1 MRKYKTYLI
10 CVIIIMAIPFVV
22 KIFKKSHE
30 VKYEVDKY
38 SIEEKFLIE
47 KRIHN
52 YNITIKN
59 KDEIYTF
66 NINNKMNK
74 RKKIIKDIKTYT
86 EGNIT
91 CIIPIYKKNI
101 DKEIYCN
108 LNNVQV
114 SKNYIKD
121 NDNFKKILKKIKK
134 YEIDNIE
141 TSTKKTNYENIT
153 YYKQNIENKEAFILW
168 NYKGI
173 YIINNEE
180 VKYQQFL
187 DYDLYDNIM
196 NTITSRYYVLF
207 ENTSVNG
214 IENIHYYDLKKD
226 KYKIFKLEDKIS
238 KDSYI
243 NGVYDDKI
251 YVTDK
256 KKKVQYKIDIKKEK
270 IEEIGNEELGYIK
283 YHNDEK
289 EILNKSDFFMQEV
302 YFNDKYIDE
311 NDENNSEVI
320 EKNNKLY
327 YKTDGI
333 FQEKINNNSVLL
345 FELDNIKEW
354 GVYKEDILL
363 LRDNE
368 VYLYNNKKGLNKI
381 LEYNEL
387 NYNYKNIIKL
397 WK

>member
-1 MRKYKTYLI
+1 MKKYKMYLM
-10 CVIIIMAIPFVV
+10 CAIIVMAIPFIM
-22 KIFKKSHE
+22 KFFKKSHE
-30 VKYEVDKY
+30 VKYEVAKY
-38 SIEEKFLIE
+38 NIEEKFTIE

-59 KDEIYTF
+59 NDEIYTF
-66 NINNKMNK
+66 NLNKNINK
-74 RKKIIKDIKTYT
+74 RKKVIKDIKTYKQ
-86 EGNIT
+86 GNII
-91 CIIPIYKKNI
+91 CIIPIYKRNI
-101 DKEIYCN
+101 EKEIYCN
-108 LNNVQV
+108 QNNVQV
-114 SKNYIKD
+114 SKNYLKD
-121 NDNFKKILKKIKK
+121 NDDFKKILEKAKK
-134 YEIDNIE
+134 YKIQNIE

-153 YYKQNIENKEAFILW
+153 YYKKNIENKESYILW

-196 NTITSRYYVLF
+196 NTITSRCYVLF

-226 KYKIFKLEDKIS
+226 KYKIFKLEEKIS

-243 NGVYDDKI
+243 NGIYEDKI

-256 KKKVQYKIDIKKEK
+256 KKKVQYRINIKKEK
-270 IEEIGNEELGYIK
+270 IEEVGNEELGYIK

-311 NDENNSEVI
+311 EDENNSEVI
-320 EKNNKLY
+320 EKNNKFY
-327 YKTDGI
+327 YKTDSL
-333 FQEKINNNSVLL
+333 FQEKINNNHVLL
-345 FELDNIKEW
+345 FELDNVKEW
-354 GVYKEDILL
+354 AVYKEDILL
-363 LRDNE
+363 LKDNE